1 MKKFMRDKEFYELVK
16 DGEQPLYGG
25 CQKYSK
31 LSFIVKLYHIK
42 CLCGMTDKSMN
53 MILELLCDAFEHAKI
68 PSSFYEAKK
77 TITKLGL
84 DYRRYMLVQT
94 IVCCI
99 GAWKMKTD
107 KVARFVLY
115 LDGSH
120 LLKKIPLDIDNVRES
135 DKNIMFSLAKGGMGR
150 TRRFPARKAS
160 TSSTTPTLQTQNVQ
174 PSENLENDI
183 QRVESRPREMEGQED
198 EVSNQSQQQNERPH
212 PFKPKRMCNKYWVVD
227 VKGFFEE
234 RLRIRDVLV
243 LPPHKQVVVTW
254 SEENQLLVTVVHS

>member
-1 MKKFMRDKEFYELVK
+1 MW
-16 DGEQPLYGG
+16 DG
-25 CQKYSK
+25 
-31 LSFIVKLYHIK
+31 
-42 CLCGMTDKSMN
+42 DKSMN

-84 DYRRYMLVQT
+84 DYQKIHACPNNCMLYW
-94 IVCCI
+94 
-99 GAWKMKTD
+99 AWKMKTD

-135 DKNIMFSLAKGGMGR
+135 DKNILFSLAKGGMGR
-150 TRRFPARKAS
+150 TRRFPARTAS

-183 QRVESRPREMEGQED
+183 QRVEPQTREMEGQED

-212 PFKPKRMCNKYWVVD
+212 PYKPKRLCNKYWVVD
-227 VKGFFEE
+227 VKDDQGRIAEE

-243 LPPHKQVVVTW
+243 LLPHKQVVVTW
-254 SEENQLLVTVVHS
+254 SEENQPVA